1 MSDYEA
7 YKEYAKGDDAWF
19 ASIAQKLGIN
29 VHQASD
35 VYFLRTRSLWNE
47 ELERVLVKAFK
58 EGFSFNVCEGATAT
72 RKALKEAGFLKGEV

>member
-1 MSDYEA
+1 MSEDEKA
-7 YKEYAKGDDAWF
+7 YTEYAEAMEAEF
-19 ASIAQKLGIN
+19 ANIAQELGIN

-58 EGFSFNVCEGATAT
+58 EGFNVCEGTTAT
-72 RKALKEAGFLKGEV
+72 REALKEAGFLRGEV